1 MGLLREI
8 ERLKTERRQ
17 LEFHVERTGT
27 ENSTKVCHYNVIEG
41 FRAKRAYKAFW
52 VDFYFLQD

>member
-1 MGLLREI
+1 MEQLEGEI

-27 ENSTKVCHYNVIEG
+27 LYVI
-41 FRAKRAYKAFW
+41 FN
-52 VDFYFLQD
+52 

>member
-1 MGLLREI
+1 MELLREI

-41 FRAKRAYKAFW
+41 FHAKRAYKAF
-52 VDFYFLQD
+52 